1 MNKFLLLILSIIFI
15 SCSNKEENE
24 IVVVTVNDEE
34 LTLKKIKKDLGNDV
48 DENSISYKVYIN
60 NWIKNQVLID
70 NAKENLAE
78 NEKNF
83 EKKIN
88 DYYNSLLKYS
98 FEQKI
103 IQQELDTN
111 VSFEEIKEYYDSNMV
126 NFELKENIVKVRYVK
141 VNKKNKDLNK
151 FKYLIQYKDSLTKDK
166 FLDLVEKNKV
176 FSFIGD
182 DDWMPLEEVKSL
194 IPIKLYN
201 EEHFLSHYKYT
212 EAPDNEDIWIVYF
225 KEHRLKDNISPIKLV
240 NNKIRNIII
249 NKRKLK
255 ILNELD
261 QRLINQAT
269 KSGKIK
275 YN

>member
-34 LTLKKIKKDLGNDV
+34 LTLNKIKKDLGNNV

-83 EKKIN
+83 DKKIN
-88 DYYNSLLKYS
+88 DYYNSLLK
-98 FEQKI
+98 
-103 IQQELDTN
+103 
-111 VSFEEIKEYYDSNMV
+111 
-126 NFELKENIVKVRYVK
+126 
-141 VNKKNKDLNK
+141 
-151 FKYLIQYKDSLTKDK
+151 
-166 FLDLVEKNKV
+166 
-176 FSFIGD
+176 
-182 DDWMPLEEVKSL
+182 
-194 IPIKLYN
+194 
-201 EEHFLSHYKYT
+201 
-212 EAPDNEDIWIVYF
+212 
-225 KEHRLKDNISPIKLV
+225 
-240 NNKIRNIII
+240 
-249 NKRKLK
+249 

-261 QRLINQAT
+261 QRLLNQAT

>member
-1 MNKFLLLILSIIFI
+1 MNKLLLLIFAIIFL
-15 SCSNKEENE
+15 SCSSSEENE

-34 LTLKKIKKDLGNDV
+34 LTLKKIKKDLGNDI

-111 VSFEEIKEYYDSNMV
+111 VSFEEIKEYYDSNKV

-151 FKYLIQYKDSLTKDK
+151 FKYLIQYKDTLTKDK
-166 FLDLVEKNKV
+166 FLDLIEKNKV
-176 FSFIGD
+176 FSFISD

-261 QRLINQAT
+261 QRLLNQAT